1 MKATINDIN
10 ELSLMVKFLWP
21 EHSID
26 NLKRILKEYVNGDE
40 SAIFTYV
47 LDDKFVGVALV
58 CLRHDYVEGCITS
71 PVGYLEG
78 IYVDTKYRNSG
89 IAKKLCE
96 ECEEWARDKGCS
108 EFGSDCDISN
118 DASYKFHLAVGF
130 NEEDRIIHFKKIIK

>member
-1 MKATINDIN
+1 MKATINQID
-10 ELSLMVKFLWP
+10 ELSPMVKNVWS

-26 NLKRILKEYVNGDE
+26 DLKRILRNYISGNE

-47 LDDKFVGVALV
+47 INGKCVGVALV
-58 CLRHDYVEGCITS
+58 CLRHDYVEGCTTS

-78 IYVDTKYRNSG
+78 IYVNTKYQNSG

-108 EFGSDCDISN
+108 EFGSDCDINN
-118 DASYKFHLAVGF
+118 DVSYKFHLAIGF
-130 NEEDRIIHFKKIIK
+130 DETNRIIHFKKQL